1 MKEMKLLGENKRVLA
16 MLSAFAFLLV
26 NVALAV
32 PVINLNVQNIGE
44 GSAPVTSPV
53 DNGNIKFLLN
63 STNPDYITGV
73 EVSFD
78 KDVSAGSTIYV
89 KLYDNSSNLL
99 AVGSYTINSILTAG
113 SYITLT
119 FPTQVQISQV
129 ENLAVVVQGP

>member
-1 MKEMKLLGENKRVLA
+1 MKEMKLLSGNKRVLVI
-16 MLSAFAFLLV
+16 LSALAFLLV
-26 NVALAV
+26 NAALAV

-78 KDVSAGSTIYV
+78 KDISAGSTIYV

-99 AVGSYTINSILTAG
+99 AVGNYTINSILTAE
-113 SYITLT
+113 SYITLQ
-119 FPTQVQISQV
+119 FPAQVQISQV
-129 ENLAVVVQGP
+129 ENVAVVVQGP

>member
-1 MKEMKLLGENKRVLA
+1 MKEMKLLGGDKRVLVI
-16 MLSAFAFLLV
+16 LSAFAFLLV
-26 NVALAV
+26 NAALAV

-73 EVSFD
+73 EVLFD
-78 KDVSAGSTIYV
+78 KDVPASSTIYV

-99 AVGSYTINSILTAG
+99 AVGSYTINSILTAET
-113 SYITLT
+113 YITLQ

-129 ENLAVVVQGP
+129 ENVAVVVQGP

>member
-1 MKEMKLLGENKRVLA
+1 MKEMKLLSGNKRVLVI
-16 MLSAFAFLLV
+16 LSALAFLLV
-26 NVALAV
+26 NAALAV

-78 KDVSAGSTIYV
+78 KDISAGSTIYV

-99 AVGSYTINSILTAG
+99 AVGSYTSPSFLQSNT
-113 SYITLT
+113 YVQVN
-119 FPTQVQISQV
+119 FQNQVQISQV
-129 ENLAVVVQGP
+129 ENVAVVVQGP

>member
-1 MKEMKLLGENKRVLA
+1 MKEMKLLSGNKRVLVI
-16 MLSAFAFLLV
+16 LSALAFLLV
-26 NVALAV
+26 NAALAV

-78 KDVSAGSTIYV
+78 KDISAGSTIYV

-99 AVGSYTINSILTAG
+99 AVGSYTINSILTAE
-113 SYITLT
+113 SYITLQ
-119 FPTQVQISQV
+119 FPAQVQISQV
-129 ENLAVVVQGP
+129 ENVAVVVQGP

>member
-1 MKEMKLLGENKRVLA
+1 MKEMKLLSGNKRVLVI
-16 MLSAFAFLLV
+16 LSALAFLLV
-26 NVALAV
+26 NAALAV

-99 AVGSYTINSILTAG
+99 AVGNYTINSILTAE
-113 SYITLT
+113 SYITLQ
-119 FPTQVQISQV
+119 FPAQVQISQV
-129 ENLAVVVQGP
+129 ENVAVVVQGP

>member
-1 MKEMKLLGENKRVLA
+1 MKEMKLLSGNKRVLVI
-16 MLSAFAFLLV
+16 LSALAFLLV
-26 NVALAV
+26 NAALAV

-99 AVGSYTINSILTAG
+99 AVGSYTINSILTAE
-113 SYITLT
+113 SYITLQ
-119 FPTQVQISQV
+119 FPAQVQISQV
-129 ENLAVVVQGP
+129 ENVAVVVQGP

>member
-1 MKEMKLLGENKRVLA
+1 MKEMKLLSGNKRVLVI
-16 MLSAFAFLLV
+16 LSALAFLLV
-26 NVALAV
+26 NAALAV

-78 KDVSAGSTIYV
+78 KDISAGSTIYV

-99 AVGSYTINSILTAG
+99 AVGSYTPPSFLQSNT
-113 SYITLT
+113 YVQVN
-119 FPTQVQISQV
+119 FQNQVQISQV
-129 ENLAVVVQGP
+129 ENVAVVVQGP

>member
-1 MKEMKLLGENKRVLA
+1 MKEMKLLSGNKRVLVI
-16 MLSAFAFLLV
+16 LSALAFLLV
-26 NVALAV
+26 NAALAV

-89 KLYDNSSNLL
+89 KLYDNSSNLR
-99 AVGSYTINSILTAG
+99 AVGSYTPSVDLPMDTALPINLPA
-113 SYITLT
+113 
-119 FPTQVQISQV
+119 QVQISQV
-129 ENLAVVVQGP
+129 ENVAVVVQGP

>member
-1 MKEMKLLGENKRVLA
+1 MKEMKLLSGNKRVLVI
-16 MLSAFAFLLV
+16 LSALAFLLV
-26 NVALAV
+26 NAALAV

-63 STNPDYITGV
+63 STNPDYISGV

-99 AVGSYTINSILTAG
+99 AVGNYTINSILTAE
-113 SYITLT
+113 SYITLQ
-119 FPTQVQISQV
+119 FPAQVQISQV
-129 ENLAVVVQGP
+129 ENVAVVVQGP

>member
-1 MKEMKLLGENKRVLA
+1 MKEMKLLSGNKRVLVI
-16 MLSAFAFLLV
+16 LSALAFLLV
-26 NVALAV
+26 NAALAV

-63 STNPDYITGV
+63 STNPDYISGV

-99 AVGSYTINSILTAG
+99 AVGSYTINSILTAET
-113 SYITLT
+113 YITLQ

-129 ENLAVVVQGP
+129 ENVAVVVQGP